1 MFFIKKIFKSNNG
14 QRDSPLEME
23 KDVFFETLSLLCM
36 SSSLMFSKNEIES
49 WVKFSIWNILL
60 AIL

>member
-1 MFFIKKIFKSNNG
+1 MASETPHWKWKKN
-14 QRDSPLEME
+14 M
-23 KDVFFETLSLLCM
+23 FFETLSLLCM

-60 AIL
+60 VIL